1 MKYGF
6 LGSKT
11 VITVIGLIL
20 GLYCGF
26 KIANSQ
32 YRLAIEK
39 DLNRSIAGVTG
50 GANAGGGADSNGAI
64 EQTRRIIDK
73 ARTSPQ
79 DIEAQLDAADQ
90 FMQIS
95 RPDQALPFLEQAHKV
110 DQKDA
115 RVLAGLGMASF
126 MTGKYREAIDWASQ
140 SIAINSKNPGASFLL
155 IASYIRTNQK
165 LDEAERMIRQLEAD
179 GVDPAMTGKV
189 REELDAARGTK
200 PGNKTML
207 EHGPDERT
215 PVAKP

>member
-11 VITVIGLIL
+11 AFTVIGLIL
-20 GLYCGF
+20 GLYGGF

-32 YRLAIEK
+32 HRLLIEN

-50 GANAGGGADSNGAI
+50 GANGSASADQNGAI
-64 EQTRRIIDK
+64 EQTRQIIDK
-73 ARTSPQ
+73 ARTNPH

-90 FMQIS
+90 FIQIS
-95 RPDQALPFLEQAHKV
+95 RPDQALPFLQQAHEV

-115 RVLAGLGMASF
+115 RVLAGLGMANF

-140 SIAINSKNPGASFLL
+140 SLAINSKNPGASFLL

-165 LDEAERMIRQLEAD
+165 LDEAERLIRGLEAD
-179 GVDPAMTGKV
+179 GIDPAMVGKV

-200 PGNKTML
+200 PGTRTML
-207 EHGPDERT
+207 EHGPEEKSPATR
-215 PVAKP
+215 P